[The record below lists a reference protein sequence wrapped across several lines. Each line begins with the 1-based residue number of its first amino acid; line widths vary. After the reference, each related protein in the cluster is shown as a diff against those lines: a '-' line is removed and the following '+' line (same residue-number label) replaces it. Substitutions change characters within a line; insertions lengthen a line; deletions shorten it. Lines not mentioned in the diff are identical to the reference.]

1 MNPMIDEL
9 DYAVIEKLL
18 ENSRKPATQIALEL
32 GRPTATIRD
41 RINNLEESGII
52 KGYTVHVDLTRLG
65 YEIKA
70 IIHISVLN
78 HIIDPQEFF
87 EALRKI
93 PEVASVQLLTGD
105 YEAVVTVYVHNVD
118 HLQRILYQEILK
130 VPWIS
135 STNTSIVLLEQE
147 WSLPR
152 GGSSNL
158 PESQKVKER

>member
-1 MNPMIDEL
+1 MIDEL
-9 DYAVIEKLL
+9 DYAVIQKLL

-41 RINNLEESGII
+41 RINNLELSGII
-52 KGYTVHVDLTRLG
+52 RGYSINVDLAKLG
-65 YEIKA
+65 YDIKA
-70 IIHISVLN
+70 IIHISVMN

-87 EALRKI
+87 EALRNI
-93 PEVASVQLLTGD
+93 TEVASVQLITGD
-105 YEAVVTVYVHNVD
+105 YEAVVTIYVHNVD
-118 HLQRILYQEILK
+118 HLQKILYQEILK

-152 GGSSNL
+152 GGCSKL
-158 PESQKVKER
+158 PETHRVKER